1 MKRVILTLFS
11 VLLVL
16 SVAVVGALWTMP
28 TNNDDTIRIDVQ
40 RGDTLNRLAQQW
52 QDDGWLPSALWLR
65 VQAKVLKQEG
75 VLRVGE
81 YDIPAQLT
89 GAQLLRHL
97 QQARPVAYSLTLIE
111 GTTLRDAIAVLAQA
125 DGLQQDIA
133 PLTPMAIASLLE
145 LDGIAKANPEGW
157 LYPDTYIYHRGDR
170 VSAIIRQAHQRMQ
183 RELDDAWQ
191 HRQANL
197 PYKTPYE
204 VLIMASIIEKET
216 GAPWER
222 EEIAGVFVRRLQKN
236 MRLQTD
242 PTIIYGLGDEFKG
255 NLRRRHLND
264 ASNIYNSYRHHGL
277 PPTPIALVGRAALQA
292 AVNPKDG
299 DTLFFVARGD
309 GTHVFSATL
318 AEHNRAVRHYQI
330 NNRRADYRS
339 APPAQPPQSSL
350 GAPSTDTTE
359 GQNAP

>member
-1 MKRVILTLFS
+1 MKRFILTMFS
-11 VLLVL
+11 LSLVIGIA
-16 SVAVVGALWTMP
+16 VAAALWTLP
-28 TNNDDTIRIDVQ
+28 TNNDVTVRIEVQ
-40 RGDTLNRLAQQW
+40 RGDTLHRLSQQW
-52 QDDGWLPSALWLR
+52 QQDGWLPSALLLR
-65 VQAKVLKQEG
+65 VQAKLLQQDH

-81 YDIPAQLT
+81 YDVPPQLS
-89 GAQLLRHL
+89 GPQLLRHL

-111 GTTLRDAIAVLAQA
+111 GTTLRDALAVLAQT
-125 DGLQQDIA
+125 DGLQQDIE

-170 VSAIIRQAHQRMQ
+170 VSAIVQQAHQRMQ
-183 RELDDAWQ
+183 RELNDAWQ
-191 HRQANL
+191 QRQANL
-197 PYKTPYE
+197 PYKTPYD

-242 PTIIYGLGDEFKG
+242 PTIIYGLGDEFQG

-277 PPTPIALVGRAALQA
+277 PPTPIALAGRAALQA

-330 NNRRADYRS
+330 NQRRADYRS
-339 APPAQPPQSSL
+339 APPSQPPPS
-350 GAPSTDTTE
+350 PSTESVE
-359 GQNAP
+359 GQSAP